1 MRGFGRLHNIRY
13 HMSMSASTKKAA
25 TGAPHQKN
33 TVIDGIQNSAPA
45 TRVLRQ
51 FRVVVNAVK
60 VHFRQVEKDTGVG
73 GAQVWALSV
82 IQSQPNIGMNEL
94 ACAMD
99 VHQSTASNLVKSLVQ
114 QEMINAEKHPIDRR
128 SVMLTI
134 LPKGTQVLESAPAPF
149 TGVLPNALSSL
160 DINTLKRLEK
170 DLGKLIAALQADEA
184 AANTPL
190 ADL

>member
-1 MRGFGRLHNIRY
+1 MT
-13 HMSMSASTKKAA
+13 ASTKKV
-25 TGAPHQKN
+25 TTRVPENKDIPPKD
-33 TVIDGIQNSAPA
+33 TENSAPA

-60 VHFRQVEKDTGVG
+60 VHFRQVEKNTGIG
-73 GAQVWALSV
+73 GAQVWALS
-82 IQSQPNIGMNEL
+82 IIHAQPKIGVSEL
-94 ACAMD
+94 AQAMD
-99 VHQSTASNLVKSLVQ
+99 VHQSTASNLVKSLIQ
-114 QEMINAEKHPIDRR
+114 QEMISLEKHPIDRR

-134 LPKGTQVLESAPAPF
+134 LPKGKQVLKSAPAPF

-160 DINTLKRLEK
+160 DTQTLHRLEK
-170 DLGKLIAALQADEA
+170 DLAKLIAALQADEG